1 MAIEKFEWDHPLAK
15 TVIIR
20 NPERKAAAFINLA
33 AHVGYKLEMKP
44 EFAAKERLIEEKEGC

>member
-44 EFAAKERLIEEKEGC
+44 EFAEKVNEEKEEC